1 MELNA
6 DPELCCVFPNE
17 ACCDVDPDES
27 CCRSEWVRMAAMS
40 SSVAEGTL
48 LRRKERDEKGSTAA
62 RMVIKGTFLVLMV
75 LAVLAVQRSDR
86 VHAAERVRGPFGFA
100 PDSA

>member
-17 ACCDVDPDES
+17 GCCDVDPDES

-40 SSVAEGTL
+40 SSVAEGTI
-48 LRRKERDEKGSTAA
+48 LRRKQRDEKGSTAA
-62 RMVIKGTFLVLMV
+62 RMVIKGTFLVLVV
-75 LAVLAVQRSDR
+75 LVVQQSDR
-86 VHAAERVRGPFGFA
+86 AHVAERARGPFGFA